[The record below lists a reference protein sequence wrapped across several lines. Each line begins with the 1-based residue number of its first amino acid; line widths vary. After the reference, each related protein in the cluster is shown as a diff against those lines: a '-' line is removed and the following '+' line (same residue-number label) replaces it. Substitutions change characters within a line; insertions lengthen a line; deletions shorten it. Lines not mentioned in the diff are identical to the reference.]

1 MKLSRTEQR
10 RLEAIRRLGILDTP
24 PEERF
29 ERLTR
34 IAQRF
39 YRVPTA
45 LFTVV
50 DEERQWFKSRQGL
63 EADETPRSIAFCDH
77 AIKRD
82 TVFIVEDATKDPRF
96 RHNPL
101 VTGEDHIRFYAGM
114 PVREPSGYK
123 IGTLCIIDTEPR
135 KVPEFELD
143 VLRSLASL
151 IEDEIERAYL
161 SVHREEYVS
170 LSQLTRAIHRAQN
183 IFLTHDDETAA
194 FELMLS
200 DLLALT
206 GSQFGFIGEVLQR
219 DNGHRFLK
227 VGAITNIAWS
237 AETEALYQEVKR
249 RGMVFDN
256 PHNLIGASLESEQ
269 MVLSND
275 FTSDPRRG
283 GLPEGHPQ
291 ITTYLGIPIF
301 AGHSLIGLVGL
312 ANRAGGYS
320 EALADELDP
329 LLQTV
334 GQLIERKQLYREK
347 LEHKQS
353 LERAANYDALT
364 GLPNRRRLTEIF
376 EEELVEADRRNGLVS
391 VCFIDLD
398 GFKEIND
405 EFGHAVGDMV
415 LRVVAERLQES
426 VREHDIIA
434 RLGGDEFVAILR
446 DVNEDKVYQRILESV
461 RQPVSHRQHN
471 LQLSCSMG
479 VTVYPEDNADPDLL
493 LRHADQAM
501 YAAKESGKNQ
511 YHRFDLNNHVT
522 RKEKL
527 KVLDQVPGALASH
540 QFELFLQPRIDL
552 QRNAVAGFEA
562 LIRWRHPQ
570 QGILGPV
577 EFLPY
582 LEYTEYADAL
592 GRFVMTDAINKLRHW
607 HQAGLPWSISI
618 NLSPSHFLSAG
629 FEEDLASALDDC
641 DATLRGRLILE
652 LLETT
657 ALGDS
662 DTVIKRL
669 QACRAMGVDLAL
681 DDFGTGYSSLDYFR
695 RLPVQEIKI
704 DRSFVTDMLSDEED
718 QMVVGA
724 IIDLSENFHR
734 RVVAEGIE
742 DADTRDR
749 LLEMGCHVAQ
759 GYFWARPMPAD
770 EAMAWAKRFT
780 REK

>member
-1 MKLSRTEQR
+1 MKLSRLEQR
-10 RLEAIRRLGILDTP
+10 RLAAIRRLGILDTP

-39 YRVPTA
+39 YRVPIA

-50 DEERQWFKSRQGL
+50 DEERQWFKSKQGIDL
-63 EADETPRSIAFCDH
+63 GETHRSIAFCDH

-82 TVFIVEDATKDPRF
+82 TVFIVEDATRDPRF
-96 RHNPL
+96 RNNPM
-101 VTGEDHIRFYAGM
+101 VTGEDHVRFCAGM

-135 KVPEFELD
+135 QVPEFELD

-151 IEDEIERAYL
+151 IEDEIERAYQA
-161 SVHREEYVS
+161 VHPEEFVS
-170 LSQLTRAIHRAQN
+170 ISQLTRAIHRAQN
-183 IFLTHDDETAA
+183 IFLTHEDETAA

-206 GSQFGFIGEVLQR
+206 DSQFGFIGEVLQR
-219 DNGHRFLK
+219 DTGERFLK
-227 VGAITNIAWS
+227 IGAITNIAWS

-256 PHNLIGASLESEQ
+256 PDNLIGASLESGQ
-269 MVLSND
+269 MVLANE
-275 FTSDPRRG
+275 FETDPRRG
-283 GLPEGHPQ
+283 GLPEGHPT
-291 ITTYLGIPIF
+291 IRAYLGIPIF
-301 AGHSLIGLVGL
+301 SGHSLIGMVGL
-312 ANRAGGYS
+312 ANRSGGYS
-320 EALADELDP
+320 EALAEELDP

-376 EEELVEADRRNGLVS
+376 EEELVEADRRQGLLS

-405 EFGHAVGDMV
+405 EFGHAVGDMI
-415 LRVVAERLQES
+415 LKTIAERLQAS

-446 DVNEDKVYQRILESV
+446 DVDEAPVYQRILEAV
-461 RQPVSHRQHN
+461 RQPVTHRQHK

-479 VTVYPEDNADPDLL
+479 ITVYPEDNADPDLL

-511 YHRFDLNNHVT
+511 YRLFDLDTHVS

-527 KVLDQVPGALASH
+527 KMLDQVPQALEDS

-552 QRNAVAGFEA
+552 WNNTVAGFEA
-562 LIRWRHPQ
+562 LIRWHHPE
-570 QGILGPV
+570 QGLLGPI

-582 LEYTEYADAL
+582 LEYTEYADAV
-592 GRFVMTDAINKLRHW
+592 GRFVIQDAISKLRQW
-607 HQAGLPWSISI
+607 HHDGHPWSISI
-618 NLSPSHFLSAG
+618 NLSPSHFLSSD

-641 DATLRGRLILE
+641 DETLRSRLILE

-657 ALGDS
+657 ALDDS

-669 QACRAMGVDLAL
+669 QSCRSLGVDIAL

-704 DRSFVTDMLSDEED
+704 DRSFVTDMLQDEED

-724 IIDLSENFHR
+724 IIDLSGNFRR

-742 DADTRDR
+742 DQATRDR
-749 LLEMGCHVAQ
+749 LVAMGCHLAQ
-759 GYFWARPMPAD
+759 GYFWARPMPAP
-770 EAMAWAKRFT
+770 EALTWAANF
-780 REK
+780 EKPR